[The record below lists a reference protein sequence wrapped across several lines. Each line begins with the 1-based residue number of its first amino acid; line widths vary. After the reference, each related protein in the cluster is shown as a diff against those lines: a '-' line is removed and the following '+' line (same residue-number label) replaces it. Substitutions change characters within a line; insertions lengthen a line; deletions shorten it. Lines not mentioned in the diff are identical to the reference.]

1 MEEWFLQ
8 VWGLGLGLVASPSLI
23 LPPQHDFP
31 THKCLLHSSIFEC
44 VREYSQAT
52 CTLTPFS
59 PTPMSFNTTSI
70 FTILHHESDG
80 FFPFSLEN
88 YELD

>member
-1 MEEWFLQ
+1 
-8 VWGLGLGLVASPSLI
+8 
-23 LPPQHDFP
+23 
-31 THKCLLHSSIFEC
+31 
-44 VREYSQAT
+44 
-52 CTLTPFS
+52 LTPFS